1 MKKGFTMIELIF
13 VIVILGILASVA
25 IPRLAATREDA
36 EISAAVANLRTLVSD
51 ASAYYTVKSGFGTG
65 DSGTKWNEFTSVPLN
80 NPNGTANGSDGVI
93 KIGGKECIRVQVKD
107 KNGNVPAHILVA
119 KDETNKN
126 SGACKQVV
134 AAEPLKA
141 YFDSR
146 VAGVEGLGADKGA
159 IPIGSSTSIYGAVAS
174 AASAAA
180 GSAAAARPAAAR
192 PAAARPAAARPAA
205 SKPTAQQTASRP
217 TTQQTA
223 SRPTAPSKPTT
234 TPQAPY
240 SAITPGGGKVIKG
253 TGSGTSLNRPLAQ
266 KVLNIQQ
273 GKPGRGSGGSV
284 AAIGKR

>member
-1 MKKGFTMIELIF
+1 MIELIF

-107 KNGNVPAHILVA
+107 RSDNAPAHILVA
-119 KDETNKN
+119 KDGTNKN

-146 VAGVEGLGADKGA
+146 VAGVEGLSADKGA

-180 GSAAAARPAAAR
+180 GSAAAAAGSAAAAR
-192 PAAARPAAARPAA
+192 PTAAKPAAAKPAAAGSAAAARPTAAKPAAAKPAA
-205 SKPTAQQTASRP
+205 AKPTPAKPTPAKPKPAKPTAEPRP
-217 TTQQTA
+217 PHSA
-223 SRPTAPSKPTT
+223 A
-234 TPQAPY
+234 TP
-240 SAITPGGGKVIKG
+240 GGKVIKG
-253 TGSGTSLNRPLAQ
+253 SGGNGSSANRPAAER
-266 KVLNIQQ
+266 VL
-273 GKPGRGSGGSV
+273 KLFR
-284 AAIGKR
+284 